1 MIYDVYGLD
10 RIMKEVHIGLEEIER
25 LLNGGPL
32 SIDIDYCDIPDEFRS
47 IIGLSDI
54 NIYEEG
60 EEEPIFSYDIS
71 LNIEDHVTVFL
82 FDVTQRYSP
91 PEEFDIKIENQKL
104 KKLLT
109 VVKPQDLT
117 AEDIVRDFFS
127 KLNESV
133 KQDCLNDYCEN

>member
-10 RIMKEVHIGLEEIER
+10 RIMEEVHIGLEEIER

-82 FDVTQRYSP
+82 FDVTQRYTP
-91 PEEFDIKIENQKL
+91 PEVFDIKVENQKL

-109 VVKPQDLT
+109 VVKPEEFT
-117 AEDIVRDFFS
+117 AEDIVRDFFC
-127 KLNESV
+127 KLSESL
-133 KQDCLNDYCEN
+133 KHDCLNDYCEN